1 MLRVRGFVSLRG
13 GCCKVFFG
21 LQLACFGRVYMRL
34 STCDLWRLACT
45 LLRVSS
51 PAFAWRPETAP
62 RDDLGPVRADVWI
75 FLEKLPPCRR
85 RHGGGGGAR
94 LDIVFLI
101 CPEGLGRVHSL
112 ARPVRNWINARQIRH
127 IMLKLAGERP
137 WTCGLPLA
145 RTRRFAWEPASWP
158 RSRSDSDLRG
168 ERLPTFQS
176 QRLPRFQ
183 SQRLFGFQS
192 QRLPGFQNQRL
203 FCFIFQ
209 GFGLP
214 AVIIIGHSKRLTT
227 TTTPTDRPRRP
238 PRPTPPQ
245 DQPNPPNPHPP
256 PGPHRPPKPPG
267 TRRQKLAPARAN
279 PIRTPANHVAPFHLF

>member
-1 MLRVRGFVSLRG
+1 MDFPRETSALPEAARRRRRGQVRHNVSYLPG
-13 GCCKVFFG
+13 GPRPCPLPCASCA
-21 LQLACFGRVYMRL
+21 QLDKCTADKTHYVKAG
-34 STCDLWRLACT
+34 WRKAVDVRFAACT
-45 LLRVSS
+45 DT
-51 PAFAWRPETAP
+51 AFCLGASVLAPEPELSDINYAKNS
-62 RDDLGPVRADVWI
+62 RASACCN
-75 FLEKLPPCRR
+75 F
-85 RHGGGGGAR
+85 
-94 LDIVFLI
+94 
-101 CPEGLGRVHSL
+101 
-112 ARPVRNWINARQIRH
+112 
-127 IMLKLAGERP
+127 
-137 WTCGLPLA
+137 
-145 RTRRFAWEPASWP
+145 
-158 RSRSDSDLRG
+158 RG

-238 PRPTPPQ
+238 PGPTPPQ